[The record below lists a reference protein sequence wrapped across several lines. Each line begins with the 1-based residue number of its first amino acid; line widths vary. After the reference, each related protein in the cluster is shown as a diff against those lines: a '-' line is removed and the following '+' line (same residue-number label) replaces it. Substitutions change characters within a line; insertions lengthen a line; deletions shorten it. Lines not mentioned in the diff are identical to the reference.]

1 MHAESQCDT
10 TQVKHKTY
18 NNVSSLR
25 KPDSSTS
32 INTGGAKNEE
42 DASSGKRNIQ
52 FEKLL
57 LQIHFMTISK
67 FFNLSFKKIY
77 F

>member
-10 TQVKHKTY
+10 TQVKHKIY

-32 INTGGAKNEE
+32 INTGGAKNE
-42 DASSGKRNIQ
+42 GMV
-52 FEKLL
+52 EK
-57 LQIHFMTISK
+57 T
-67 FFNLSFKKIY
+67 
-77 F
+77 